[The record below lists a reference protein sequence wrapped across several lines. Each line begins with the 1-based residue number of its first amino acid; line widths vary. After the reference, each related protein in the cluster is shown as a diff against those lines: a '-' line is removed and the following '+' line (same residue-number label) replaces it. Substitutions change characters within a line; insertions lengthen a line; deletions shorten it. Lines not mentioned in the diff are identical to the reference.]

1 MKQSVAN
8 EGDRQTMFGGEHK
21 IIQFMLDG
29 QERVLWRT
37 IDFSGIL
44 NCLSLRSGL
53 NRGQRGRTNGHG
65 FDSLVPYARP
75 MSCEISRHHIF
86 SSRFTRCALFRA
98 Y

>member
-8 EGDRQTMFGGEHK
+8 EGDRQTMYGGEHK
-21 IIQFMLDG
+21 IIQFMSDG

-53 NRGQRGRTNGHG
+53 NRGQKGELMAMASIPS
-65 FDSLVPYARP
+65 F
-75 MSCEISRHHIF
+75 
-86 SSRFTRCALFRA
+86 RCASDELQD
-98 Y
+98 